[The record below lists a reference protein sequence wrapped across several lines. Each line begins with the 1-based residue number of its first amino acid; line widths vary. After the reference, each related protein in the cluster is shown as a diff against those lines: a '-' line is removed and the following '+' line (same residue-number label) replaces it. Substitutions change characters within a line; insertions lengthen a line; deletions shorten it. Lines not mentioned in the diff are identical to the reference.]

1 MARRP
6 QRYTEEDFDS
16 LEGRAS
22 KTEQK
27 KQFNVWLL

>member
-6 QRYTEEDFDS
+6 KRYTEEDFDS

-22 KTEQK
+22 KT
-27 KQFNVWLL
+27 